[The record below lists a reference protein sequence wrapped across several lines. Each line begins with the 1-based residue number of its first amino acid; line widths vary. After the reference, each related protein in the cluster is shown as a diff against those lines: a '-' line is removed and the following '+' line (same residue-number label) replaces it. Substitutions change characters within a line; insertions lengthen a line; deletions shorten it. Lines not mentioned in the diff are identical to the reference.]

1 MATVVTAKFF
11 PKPDKAE
18 EMNDWFKNNLS
29 DTKAYEGCQ
38 LIKGGSTR
46 IQMKLYYT
54 KFGIVR
60 KRIKNMLIGG
70 LKLEISQSLLNLQLK
85 SLRLSITKKF
95 IN

>member
-38 LIKGGSTR
+38 LIKGGYNKDTNEVILYEVWDSKEAHQKYVNWRVEIGDIPKLVESST
-46 IQMKLYYT
+46 KEPE
-54 KFGIVR
+54 IVY
-60 KRIKNMLIGG
+60 N
-70 LKLEISQSLLNLQLK
+70 EEVY
-85 SLRLSITKKF
+85 
-95 IN
+95 

>member
-38 LIKGGSTR
+38 LIKGGYNKDTNEVILYEVWDSKEAHQKYVNWRVEIGDIPKLVEFST
-46 IQMKLYYT
+46 KEP
-54 KFGIVR
+54 
-60 KRIKNMLIGG
+60 
-70 LKLEISQSLLNLQLK
+70 EI
-85 SLRLSITKKF
+85 IYHEEVY
-95 IN
+95 

>member
-38 LIKGGSTR
+38 LIKGGYNKDTIEVILYEVWDSKEAHQKYVNWRVEIGDIPKLVESST
-46 IQMKLYYT
+46 KEP
-54 KFGIVR
+54 
-60 KRIKNMLIGG
+60 
-70 LKLEISQSLLNLQLK
+70 EIIY
-85 SLRLSITKKF
+85 REEVY
-95 IN
+95 

>member
-38 LIKGGSTR
+38 LIKGGYNKDTNEVILYEVWDSKEAHQKYVNWRIEIGDIPKLVEMST
-46 IQMKLYYT
+46 KEPD
-54 KFGIVR
+54 IVYH
-60 KRIKNMLIGG
+60 
-70 LKLEISQSLLNLQLK
+70 EEVY
-85 SLRLSITKKF
+85 
-95 IN
+95 

>member
-38 LIKGGSTR
+38 LIKGGYNKDTNEVILYEVWDSKEAHQKYVNWRVEIGDIPKLVESST
-46 IQMKLYYT
+46 KEPE
-54 KFGIVR
+54 IV
-60 KRIKNMLIGG
+60 
-70 LKLEISQSLLNLQLK
+70 
-85 SLRLSITKKF
+85 
-95 IN
+95 